1 MALLLGCGHLTVKKA
16 PACDMHINHK
26 TNVAVVSAQKR
37 FAYSHKTYHT
47 MLAHYK
53 LSCSA
58 AKRDD
63 DA

>member
-1 MALLLGCGHLTVKKA
+1 MALLLGCGHLTVKTA

-37 FAYSHKTYHT
+37 FANSHKTYHT

-53 LSCSA
+53 PSSSTA
-58 AKRDD
+58 ESDD